1 MTFEQYDKAEK
12 LMQQYSEVLD
22 KVKTIKSDHYN
33 DEAISLCLDE
43 CYSKLK
49 DIFNQKLKDI

>member
-12 LMQQYSEVLD
+12 LMQQYSDVLD
-22 KVKTIKSDHYN
+22 RLQKFRNDYVN
-33 DEAISLCLDE
+33 DESISLCLDE
-43 CYSKLK
+43 CFFKLK

>member
-12 LMQQYSEVLD
+12 LMQQYSDVLD
-22 KVKTIKSDHYN
+22 RLQKFRNDYTN
-33 DEAISLCLDE
+33 DESISLCLDE
-43 CYSKLK
+43 CYFKLK

>member
-12 LMQQYSEVLD
+12 LMQQYSDVLD
-22 KVKTIKSDHYN
+22 RLQKFRNDYVN

-43 CYSKLK
+43 CFFKLK

>member
-12 LMQQYSEVLD
+12 LMQQYSDVLD
-22 KVKTIKSDHYN
+22 KLQKIRNNYIN
-33 DEAISLCLDE
+33 DESISFYLDE
-43 CYSKLK
+43 CYFKLK

>member
-12 LMQQYSEVLD
+12 LMQQYSDVLD
-22 KVKTIKSDHYN
+22 RLQKFRNDYVN
-33 DEAISLCLDE
+33 DESISLCLDE
-43 CYSKLK
+43 CYFKLK

>member
-12 LMQQYSEVLD
+12 LMQQYSDVLD
-22 KVKTIKSDHYN
+22 RLQKFRNDYIN
-33 DEAISLCLDE
+33 DESISLCLDE
-43 CYSKLK
+43 CFFKLK

>member
-12 LMQQYSEVLD
+12 LMQQYSDVLD
-22 KVKTIKSDHYN
+22 RLQKIRNNYIN
-33 DEAISLCLDE
+33 DESISLCLDE
-43 CYSKLK
+43 CYFKLK